1 MLSPV
6 NIIGDV
12 TQTLAGLLVDLSPSL
27 DSPAEIALQGPNPT
41 ARINIYLFQVLE
53 NPFSKNQ
60 PWLTEPGGDQ
70 RYPPLALDLLYLLT
84 PFASDQ
90 PSAHHALG
98 DAMRILHDHAIL
110 EGPELSDSLRLT
122 VEQLAV
128 VLVPMQIEDLTRV
141 WNALQSP
148 YRLSVCYQVR
158 IVLVESQIT
167 VTPSRV
173 LTRINQYAKK

>member
-1 MLSPV
+1 MLSPI

-12 TQTLAGLLVDLSPSL
+12 TQLLADLLVDLTPSL
-27 DSPAEIALQGPNPT
+27 DSPADITLQGPNAA

-53 NPFSKNQ
+53 DPYSKNQ

-84 PFASDQ
+84 PYASDQ

-98 DAMRILHDHAIL
+98 DAMRILHDNAIL
-110 EGPELSDSLRLT
+110 EGPELSDSLRLA
-122 VEQLAV
+122 VDQLAI
-128 VLVPMQIEDLTRV
+128 VLVPMEIEDLTRI

-148 YRLSVCYQVR
+148 YRLSVCYQIR
-158 IVLVESQIT
+158 ILLVESQIT

-173 LTRINQYAKK
+173 LARVNSYAQK